1 MPQSQ
6 EDIKKALSKF
16 KDLPTLPDVVAKV
29 MRIVSNPLTT
39 AEDLN
44 QVISLDQALTFKV
57 LRLANSAYYGFPQ
70 EITTITQSV
79 TILGFNTIRNL
90 ALSISVHKMLFSGT
104 ERSLFSHRDF
114 WKHCV
119 GVAVC
124 SKILAKRVGYKSEDN
139 AFTAGLL
146 HDIGKSVLDRIEHDG
161 FMRALQASHNDKRP
175 LWEAEREYCGV
186 DHAYVGAQLAEIWN
200 LPEDL
205 RVAVQRHHDLGLGG
219 PGQSAPDVLAAVVH
233 AANEIC
239 REAGVGSGGDEGPA
253 NLRSEVKDMLNL
265 REESLKV
272 IIEELHLRM
281 KEAEDFLKITR

>member
-1 MPQSQ
+1 VEEQ
-6 EDIKKALSKF
+6 EIKKALSKF

-70 EITTITQSV
+70 EITTITQAV

-90 ALSISVHKMLFSGT
+90 ALSVGVHKLLFT
-104 ERSLFSHRDF
+104 EKERSLFSPREF

-124 SKILAKRVGYKSEDN
+124 SKILARRVGYKSEDN

-146 HDIGKSVLDRIEHDG
+146 HDIGKNVLDRVDHDN
-161 FMRALQASHNDKRP
+161 FHQALKRSQEQGKP
-175 LWEAEREYCGV
+175 LWQAERDFCGV
-186 DHAYVGAQLAEIWN
+186 DHAWVGGQLADIWN
-200 LPEDL
+200 LPSDL
-205 RVAVQRHHDLGLGG
+205 RIAVERHHEFGDG
-219 PGQSAPDVLAAVVH
+219 PPDVLAAVVH

-239 REAGVGSGGDEGPA
+239 RGAQVGLGGDEGPPA
-253 NLRSEVKDMLNL
+253 LRPDAREMLNL
-265 REESLKV
+265 KEDAMPSIL
-272 IIEELHLRM
+272 EELAARM
-281 KEAEDFLKITR
+281 KEAEDFLKMSR

>member
-1 MPQSQ
+1 MPQSPD
-6 EDIKKALSKF
+6 EIKKALSKF

-70 EITTITQSV
+70 EITTITQAV

-90 ALSISVHKMLFSGT
+90 ALSISVHKMLFSEK
-104 ERSLFSHRDF
+104 ERPLFSHRDF

-161 FMRALQASHNDKRP
+161 FLKALQSSHDKKRP

-186 DHAYVGAQLAEIWN
+186 DHAYVGGLLSEIWN
-200 LPEDL
+200 LPADL
-205 RVAVQRHHDLGLGG
+205 RIAVEHHHDLGVSLSSQG
-219 PGQSAPDVLAAVVH
+219 APDVLAAVVH

-239 REAGVGSGGDEGPA
+239 REAGLGSGGDDGPA
-253 NLRSEVKDMLNL
+253 DLRPEVRAMLNL
-265 REESLKV
+265 REDSVPL
-272 IIEELHLRM
+272 ILEELNARL

>member
-1 MPQSQ
+1 MPQPQ
-6 EDIKKALSKF
+6 EDIKKAIAKF

-70 EITTITQSV
+70 EITTITQAV

-90 ALSISVHKMLFSGT
+90 ALSISVHKMLFSGN
-104 ERSLFSHRDF
+104 EKPLFSQREF

-119 GVAVC
+119 AVAVC
-124 SKILAKRVGYKSEDN
+124 SKILARRVGYKSEDN

-146 HDIGKSVLDRIEHDG
+146 HDIGKNVLDRIDHDG
-161 FMRALQASHNDKRP
+161 FTRALQDSHDSKRP

-186 DHAYVGAQLAEIWN
+186 DHAYVGGQLAEIWY
-200 LPEDL
+200 LPGDL
-205 RVAVQRHHDLGLGG
+205 KVAVERHHELSGPEGG
-219 PGQSAPDVLAAVVH
+219 APDVLAAVVH

-239 REAGVGSGGDEGPA
+239 RASMVGASGDEGPLA
-253 NLRSEVKDMLNL
+253 LKAEVKAMLNL
-265 REESLKV
+265 REDGMAL
-272 IIEELHLRM
+272 ILDELNARL
-281 KEAEDFLKITR
+281 KEAEDFLKIAR